1 MLEREIM
8 HQRIWPAK
16 LMHKS
21 KGYQTISAYLQPLTI
36 AKTSI
41 EINNGVLAYCAR
53 VVVLA

>member
-1 MLEREIM
+1 
-8 HQRIWPAK
+8 
-16 LMHKS
+16 MHKS

-41 EINNGVLAYCAR
+41 EINNGVLAYCAY